1 MRRATA
7 VPARSASRPGR
18 VTRRGK
24 VLVRILA
31 LIWLAVACRPDPS
44 PIPFV
49 DGPLVLEIRYPSEE
63 PIAVADSVSVWGSVG
78 NGRARLLV
86 NGRRV
91 RVEPNGAFAAF
102 VELPRSGSPALHL
115 EARLGDS
122 VVRRTVAITRA
133 THTPRPQLP
142 VRSAGGWVRLRRL
155 PNDTLDAA
163 GQTRPVYSR
172 WTPGGALALPLP
184 LGVRLPVEAETD
196 DALRLRLAL
205 GVSVWIARVDAE
217 PVAPR
222 TPETVAVGGLSVTA
236 GRLGPV
242 VEIAAAEQL
251 ASHVEAIPGLIR
263 WTLFGAVAGPA
274 AVAPSTGAVRR
285 AGVRSASAGQVVID
299 LELAGPVL
307 GWRTTWHDGRMR
319 LELRPE
325 PVVRQLEGL
334 VVALDPG
341 HPPLGS
347 IGPAGLRED
356 SVTLAVAR
364 EAARRLAAL
373 GARPILTREDAGPVS
388 LEQRLALAEAADA
401 QVFVSI
407 HLNAPGDGRPPESV
421 DGTRVYWLHPR
432 TQPLAWVL
440 RDSVAAALRQVPVA
454 TVQSNLAVLRATWF
468 PAVLVEGTALSLPA
482 REALFRTPEG
492 VAAYAAGLVGGLR
505 AWVAAPP

>member
-1 MRRATA
+1 MCGT
-7 VPARSASRPGR
+7 
-18 VTRRGK
+18 
-24 VLVRILA
+24 LA
-31 LIWLAVACRPDPS
+31 LLGPAVACAPDPA

-49 DGPLVLEIRYPSEE
+49 DGPLVLEIRYPGEE

-78 NGRARLLV
+78 NGRARLRV
-86 NGRRV
+86 NGRRI

-102 VELPRSGSPALHL
+102 VELPRSGSPVLDL

-133 THTPRPQLP
+133 THGPRPQLL
-142 VRSAGGWVRLRRL
+142 VRSAGGWVRVRRL

-163 GQTRPVYSR
+163 GQARPVYSR
-172 WTPGGALALPLP
+172 WAPGGALALPLP

-196 DALRLRLAL
+196 DALRLGLAP
-205 GVSVWIARVDAE
+205 GVAVWIARVDTE
-217 PVAPR
+217 PAAPR
-222 TPETVAVGGLSVTA
+222 TPERLPVGALGLTA
-236 GRLGPV
+236 GPLGPV
-242 VEIAAAEQL
+242 VELAAAEQL
-251 ASHVEAIPGLIR
+251 PSHVEAIPGLIR
-263 WTLFGAVAGPA
+263 WTLFGAVASPA
-274 AVAPSTGAVRR
+274 ALTPTTGAVRR
-285 AGVRSASAGQVVID
+285 AAVSNASAGQVAID
-299 LELAGPVL
+299 LDLAGPVL
-307 GWRTTWHDGRMR
+307 GWRTGWRDGRMR

-364 EAARRLAAL
+364 EAARRLTAL
-373 GARPILTREDAGPVS
+373 GARPVLTREDADPVS

-432 TQPLAWVL
+432 TQPLAWAL
-440 RDSVAAALRQVPVA
+440 RDSVAAALRQTPVA

-482 REALFRTPEG
+482 REAFFRTSEG
-492 VAAYAAGLVGGLR
+492 IAAYAAGLVGGLR
-505 AWVAAPP
+505 AWIAAPP